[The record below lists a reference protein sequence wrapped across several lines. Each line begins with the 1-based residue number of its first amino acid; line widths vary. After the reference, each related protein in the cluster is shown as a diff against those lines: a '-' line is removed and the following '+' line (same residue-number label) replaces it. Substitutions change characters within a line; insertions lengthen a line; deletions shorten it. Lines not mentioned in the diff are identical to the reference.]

1 MSKDGYSVKIL
12 IIDDLENNKQVE
24 KKEHWAIKER
34 KKRYNGEN
42 KFSISKGF
50 TVSADELIKIR
61 EEHKNV
67 KNQG

>member
-1 MSKDGYSVKIL
+1 MSKDGYGVKIL
-12 IIDDLENNKQVE
+12 IIDDLENNKQS
-24 KKEHWAIKER
+24 KNKEHWSIKEWE
-34 KKRYNGEN
+34 KRYKGEN
-42 KFSISKGF
+42 KFFISMGF